1 MAQDIATDL
10 YARISAEFENKLK
23 RDNEIKRFQK
33 KLENNKS
40 DLADVSLY
48 ARRLGELVSETLI
61 ETLDEEVLPNGIM
74 YWNIAEKT
82 ILPLLKRV
90 HQIVNESAIKAQK
103 IQDAKAGIGINSIAA
118 EFPEERAKALI
129 QKIADISQKEQQV
142 EERTTE

>member
-1 MAQDIATDL
+1 MAQDIST
-10 YARISAEFENKLK
+10 EFENKSK
-23 RDNEIKRFQK
+23 KDNETKKFQK
-33 KLENNKS
+33 KLENNKA

-48 ARRLGELVSETLI
+48 ARRLGELASEVLI
-61 ETLDEEVLPNGIM
+61 EVLDEDELPNGTI

-129 QKIADISQKEQQV
+129 QKIVDISQKEQQV
-142 EERTTE
+142 EERTIK